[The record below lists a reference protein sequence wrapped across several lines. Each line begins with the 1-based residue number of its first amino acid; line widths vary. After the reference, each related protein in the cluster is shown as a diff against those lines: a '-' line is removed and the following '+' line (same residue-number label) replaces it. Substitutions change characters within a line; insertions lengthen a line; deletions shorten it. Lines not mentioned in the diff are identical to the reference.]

1 MFLKQLQQ
9 PSIHVVLISLLVSA
23 LLWFAPLLFQSAD
36 EIEMCNLLFLNQ
48 YTLWVLPMWM
58 ARLVAFVVVF
68 LLMLWLNTLCEQ
80 FQILPSR
87 SMVPF
92 VLGIL
97 LMSVVD
103 YVQIL
108 NAQLVAF
115 VFFFLALV
123 QVFGVLHSSN
133 SSFAAFNSVILTLI
147 ASLFQ
152 PQYIWFILLIV
163 LSLFFF
169 RAFTARALVS
179 ILIALLAFVFTVFSI
194 SWLLQSTDLLLI
206 YLQQI
211 TDFSFPWSSEFNPYQ
226 MLYRS
231 DFILI
236 ILLLLLS
243 IFSLFY
249 YFSFS
254 TSCKLNVRLNFEF
267 INWSSWLILIWL
279 LFFTMISTQ
288 LLLPFLLFEVLCIS
302 FYFSTN
308 FGRVAN
314 IIFLVTLLI
323 LLAYRVLWIFGY

>member
-1 MFLKQLQQ
+1 
-9 PSIHVVLISLLVSA
+9 
-23 LLWFAPLLFQSAD
+23 
-36 EIEMCNLLFLNQ
+36 MCSVMFLNQ
-48 YTLWVLPMWM
+48 YTLWVLPMWV
-58 ARLVAFVVVF
+58 ARLVAFVLVF
-68 LLMLWLNTLCEQ
+68 LMMLWLNSLCEQ

-87 SMVPF
+87 SMVPL
-92 VLGIL
+92 VLGMSL
-97 LMSVVD
+97 LSVVN
-103 YVQIL
+103 YVQVF

-115 VFFFLALV
+115 VFFFLALM
-123 QVFGVLHSSN
+123 QVFGVLHSRN
-133 SSFAAFNSVILTLI
+133 SSFVAFNSVFLTLI

-152 PQYIWFILLIV
+152 PQYVWFILLIV
-163 LSLFFF
+163 LSLFFY
-169 RAFTARALVS
+169 RAATPRALLS
-179 ILIALLAFVFTVFSI
+179 ILIALLTFVFIVFSI
-194 SWLLQSTDLLLI
+194 SWLMQSTDILLI

-211 TDFSFPWSSEFNPYQ
+211 TDFSFPWSDGFNLYQ
-226 MLYRS
+226 MFNRS
-231 DFILI
+231 DFLLV

-267 INWSSWLILIWL
+267 INWSSWLILIWV

-314 IIFLVTLLI
+314 IIFLATLLI

>member
-1 MFLKQLQQ
+1 M
-9 PSIHVVLISLLVSA
+9 
-23 LLWFAPLLFQSAD
+23 
-36 EIEMCNLLFLNQ
+36 LFLNQ
-48 YTLWVLPMWM
+48 YTLWVLPMWL

-87 SMVPF
+87 SMVPL
-92 VLGIL
+92 VLGMSL
-97 LMSVVD
+97 LSVVN
-103 YVQIL
+103 YVQIF

-115 VFFFLALV
+115 IFFFLALM
-123 QVFGVLHSSN
+123 QVFGVLHSQN
-133 SSFAAFNSVILTLI
+133 SSFVAFNSVFLTLI

-152 PQYIWFILLIV
+152 PQYVWFILVIV
-163 LSLFFF
+163 LSLVFF
-169 RAFTARALVS
+169 RATTPRALVS
-179 ILIALLAFVFTVFSI
+179 ILVAILTFVFVAFSI
-194 SWLLQSTDLLLI
+194 SWLLQSTDILLI
-206 YLQQI
+206 YVQQI
-211 TDFSFPWSSEFNPYQ
+211 TDFSFLWSDGFNLYQ
-226 MLYRS
+226 MFHRS

>member
-1 MFLKQLQQ
+1 M
-9 PSIHVVLISLLVSA
+9 VLTSLLVSA
-23 LLWFAPLLFQSAD
+23 ILWFAPLLFQSAD
-36 EIEMCNLLFLNQ
+36 EMEMCSVMFLNQ
-48 YTLWVLPMWM
+48 YTLWVLPMWV
-58 ARLVAFVVVF
+58 ARLVAFVLVF
-68 LLMLWLNTLCEQ
+68 LMMLWLNSLCEQ

-87 SMVPF
+87 SMVPL
-92 VLGIL
+92 VLGMSL
-97 LMSVVD
+97 LSVVN
-103 YVQIL
+103 YVQVF

-115 VFFFLALV
+115 VFFFLALM
-123 QVFGVLHSSN
+123 QVFGVLHSRN
-133 SSFAAFNSVILTLI
+133 SSFVAFNSVFLTLI

-152 PQYIWFILLIV
+152 PQYVWFILLIV
-163 LSLFFF
+163 LSLFFY
-169 RAFTARALVS
+169 RAATPRALLS
-179 ILIALLAFVFTVFSI
+179 ILIALLTFVFIVFSI
-194 SWLLQSTDLLLI
+194 SWLMQSTDILLI

-211 TDFSFPWSSEFNPYQ
+211 TDFSFPWSDGFNLYQ
-226 MLYRS
+226 MFNRS
-231 DFILI
+231 DFLLV

-267 INWSSWLILIWL
+267 INWSSWLILIWV

-314 IIFLVTLLI
+314 IIFLATLLI